1 MYQYCKE
8 VGPRTADQIYEIWNC
23 TVFVTLVFRR
33 KSKLCIIYV
42 PTIHRLKLIFMNNRH
57 IHLSNFL
64 IKLKIGIFAH
74 LSLSIFLYPHPSIQK
89 VLIYKE
95 SSENA
100 LNVCGYKN
108 WIKVWGVCEL
118 WKNNILILLIS
129 TQKLYFGDDDA
140 IYDVII
146 QEPVWKW
153 RHNYRHRI
161 SRDPFAKWHTQP
173 FSFLDKPTG
182 PILPFVVLAL
192 WNLLNR
198 FLNSL

>member
-1 MYQYCKE
+1 M
-8 VGPRTADQIYEIWNC
+8 WNC
-23 TVFVTLVFRR
+23 IIFVTLVFRR

-74 LSLSIFLYPHPSIQK
+74 LSLTSIFLYPHPSIQK
-89 VLIYKE
+89 VLIYKK

-129 TQKLYFGDDDA
+129 TQKLYFGDNDA
-140 IYDVII
+140 IYNIG
-146 QEPVWKW
+146 
-153 RHNYRHRI
+153 
-161 SRDPFAKWHTQP
+161 
-173 FSFLDKPTG
+173 FLTKRNDWLFIFIVTCKKC
-182 PILPFVVLAL
+182 
-192 WNLLNR
+192 
-198 FLNSL
+198 NSPMSK